1 MDRVLVTGG
10 AGFLGSH
17 LVDRL
22 LQDCEVIVLDTLSK
36 ETAENLQHQS
46 ENRSLIF
53 QTGSILSEEDLKI
66 ALKGV
71 SAVFHLA
78 AQSDVRLAFKRPIW
92 DFEINTVASLRLL
105 ELMRKTGV
113 SKLVFAS
120 SGGTVYGEPE
130 LIPTPESA
138 PLKPISIYG
147 AAKSAFEMYMSS
159 YARLYGINSVS
170 LRLANM
176 IGPRLM
182 RGVIYDFYM
191 KLKENPKRLEVLGDG
206 TQEKSFIYVSDAIE
220 AIDLLTGKLNQG
232 FLPVN
237 IASGERLRVS
247 RIAELM
253 LDELG
258 DEESKIDYTGG
269 GRGWSGD
276 VRITDLDTSL
286 LRSFGWRPQVSLE
299 DGVRLHA
306 KWLSDTHGPVR
317 PE

>member
-22 LQDCEVIVLDTLSK
+22 LQDREVVVLDNLSK
-36 ETAENLQHQS
+36 GTADNLQHHS
-46 ENRSLIF
+46 DNPRLIF
-53 QTGSILSEEDLKI
+53 QTGSILSEEDLKT

-71 SAVFHLA
+71 STVFHLA
-78 AQSDVRLAFKRPIW
+78 AQPDVRLASERPLW

-105 ELMRKTGV
+105 DLMRKTGI
-113 SKLVFAS
+113 SELVFAS
-120 SGGTVYGEPE
+120 SGGTVYGDPE
-130 LIPTPESA
+130 IMPTPESA
-138 PLKPISIYG
+138 PLRPISIYG

-159 YARLYGINSVS
+159 YAELYGINSVS

-176 IGPRLM
+176 IGPRLT

-191 KLKENPKRLEVLGDG
+191 KLKKNPKRLEVLGDG
-206 TQEKSFIYVSDAIE
+206 TQEKSYVYVSDTIE
-220 AIDLLTGKLNQG
+220 AIVLLTRKLKHG

-237 IASGERLRVS
+237 IASSERLRVS
-247 RIAELM
+247 RIAELV

-258 DEESKIDYTGG
+258 DDDTKIHYTIGN
-269 GRGWSGD
+269 RGWSGD
-276 VRITDLDTSL
+276 VRVTDLDTTL
-286 LRSFGWRPQVSLE
+286 LRSFGWKPQVSL
-299 DGVRLHA
+299 DNGVRLHT
-306 KWLSDTHGPVR
+306 KWLSDTYGPVG

>member
-1 MDRVLVTGG
+1 MERVLVTGG

-22 LQDCEVIVLDTLSK
+22 IQSCEVVVLDSVLK
-36 ETAENLQHQS
+36 EDAVNLQHHS
-46 ENRSLIF
+46 DNSHLVF
-53 QTGSILSEEDLKI
+53 QTGSILSEEDVKT
-66 ALKGV
+66 ALKDV
-71 SAVFHLA
+71 STVFHLA
-78 AQSDVRLAFKRPIW
+78 AQPDVRLASERPIW
-92 DFEINTVASLRLL
+92 DFEINTVSSLRLID
-105 ELMRKTGV
+105 LMRKTDV
-113 SKLVFAS
+113 SKLMFAS

-130 LIPTPESA
+130 MTPTPESA

-170 LRLANM
+170 LRLANI
-176 IGPRLM
+176 IGPRLT

-220 AIDLLTGKLNQG
+220 AIDILKGKLNRG
-232 FLPVN
+232 YLPVN

-258 DEESKIDYTGG
+258 DDDAKIEYTGDDS
-269 GRGWSGD
+269 GWSGD
-276 VRITDLDTSL
+276 VRTTDLDTAL
-286 LRSFGWRPQVSLE
+286 LRSFGWKPQVSLE
-299 DGVRLHA
+299 DGVRLQA
-306 KWLSDTHGPVR
+306 RWLSDIHGPIW